1 MAYPSLEQYNEAL
14 QSPQLVLLDPELKR
28 GSLRTTGLGLPLA
41 LCGGF
46 ALTYAVTVDT
56 KKYALRCFHKE
67 SRELEQRYQ
76 AISARLKQLNSPY
89 FVNFEFNPA
98 GIRIQGGTYP
108 TVKMAWASGST
119 LAEFLEAKHADK
131 AALAR
136 LRAAL
141 TSLAAYLEQ
150 NNVAHGDIQPENLM
164 VSADGST
171 VQLIDY
177 DGLYVESL
185 KGAKATELGQLN
197 FQHPQR
203 SANDFGPTLDRFSFL
218 TLDVAL
224 QVLIAAPTM
233 WASTKSEPSAVVF
246 RRNDFLDPTQ
256 STPFQN
262 AVAIPGARVH
272 VENLAKVAAGPFST
286 VPSLAEFLKGNGVPA
301 GPISIS
307 AAPRVLTYQG
317 PYVVADAANYGQ
329 VLLLVGNRVE
339 LVGRVQEVRRSR
351 ARNGK
356 PYIFVNFADW
366 RGLAVK
372 LSIWSDGMD
381 AIKTGLPDASWAGRW
396 VSVMGLV
403 DPPYSNSVRVKN
415 SSRSISY
422 SHLSIT
428 ITSPGQIQTLAEKDA
443 KFRLQVAGKSVGV
456 VLGGVSTQASS
467 RNANIIKGMGGAVP
481 SPGSLPQLG
490 LKPSPSQSPNQ
501 AILGG
506 MQRQSP
512 TPPAMPPR
520 RPPLPGSVS
529 PKSVSSNTGCWP
541 VLIAGVFLLF
551 VLKACAG

>member
-46 ALTYAVTVDT
+46 ALTYAVTVGA
-56 KKYALRCFHKE
+56 KKFALRCFHKE
-67 SRELEQRYQ
+67 SRELEHRYQ
-76 AISARLKQLNSPY
+76 AISSRLKQLNSPY
-89 FVNFEFNPA
+89 FLNFEFNPA
-98 GIRIQGGTYP
+98 GIRIQGSTYP
-108 TVKMAWASGST
+108 TVKMAWASGTT
-119 LAEFLEAKHADK
+119 LAEFLEAKYADK
-131 AALAR
+131 SALTR

-141 TSLAAYLEQ
+141 ISLAAYLEQ

-164 VSADGST
+164 VSADGSA

-203 SANDFGPTLDRFSFL
+203 SADDFGPTLDRFSLL

-224 QVLIAAPTM
+224 QVLIAAPSM

-246 RRNDFLDPTQ
+246 RRNDFLDPTHSTSFQ
-256 STPFQN
+256 S
-262 AVAIPGARVH
+262 AVAIPSARAH
-272 VENLAKVAAGPFST
+272 VENLAKVAAAPFLT
-286 VPSLAEFLKGNGVPA
+286 IPSLAEFLKGKGVPA

-307 AAPRVLTYQG
+307 SAPKNLTYQG

-329 VLLLVGNRVE
+329 VLQLVGNRVE
-339 LVGRVQEVRRSR
+339 LVGCVQEVRRGR
-351 ARNGK
+351 GRNGK

-372 LSIWSDGMD
+372 LSIWSDGMNV
-381 AIKTGLPDASWAGRW
+381 IRTGLPDAFWVGRW
-396 VSVMGLV
+396 VSVTGLV

-422 SHLSIT
+422 THLSIT

-443 KFRLQVAGKSVGV
+443 RFRLQVAGKPVRAA
-456 VLGGVSTQASS
+456 LGGVTTQANS

-481 SPGSLPQLG
+481 SPGPLPQPSPN
-490 LKPSPSQSPNQ
+490 PSPSQSRNQ
-501 AILGG
+501 AIVGG
-506 MQRQSP
+506 MQRQST
-512 TPPAMPPR
+512 TPPPMPPR
-520 RPPLPGSVS
+520 RPPVPGGAP
-529 PKSVSSNTGCWP
+529 PKPVSSNVGCWP
-541 VLIAGVFLLF
+541 VVIAGTLF
-551 VLKACAG
+551 AVVLKMCAG

>member
-14 QSPQLVLLDPELKR
+14 QSPQLVLLNPELKR
-28 GSLRTTGLGLPLA
+28 GALRTTGLGLPLA

-46 ALTYAVTVDT
+46 ALTYEVTVGT

-67 SRELEQRYQ
+67 SRELEHRYQ
-76 AISARLKQLNSPY
+76 AISLRLKQLNSPY
-89 FVNFEFNPA
+89 FLNFEFDPA
-98 GIRIQGGTYP
+98 GIRIQGSTYP

-119 LAEFLEAKHADK
+119 LAEFLEVKHADK
-131 AALAR
+131 AALTR

-141 TSLAAYLEQ
+141 MSLAAYLEQ
-150 NNVAHGDIQPENLM
+150 NKVAHGDIQPENLM

-177 DGLYVESL
+177 DGMYVESL
-185 KGAKATELGQLN
+185 RGAKATELGQLN

-233 WASTKSEPSAVVF
+233 WATTKSEPSAVIF
-246 RRNDFLDPTQ
+246 RRNDFLDPIQ
-256 STPFQN
+256 STSFQS
-262 AVAIPGARVH
+262 AVAIPGARAH
-272 VENLAKVAAGPFST
+272 VENLAKVAAAPFST
-286 VPSLAEFLKGNGVPA
+286 VPSLAEFLKGKGVPA

-307 AAPRVLTYQG
+307 TSKTLTYQG

-329 VLLLVGNRVE
+329 VLQLVGNRVE
-339 LVGRVQEVRRSR
+339 LVGCVQEVRRGR
-351 ARNGK
+351 DRNGK

-372 LSIWSDGMD
+372 LSIWSDGMNV
-381 AIKTGLPDASWAGRW
+381 IRTGLPDASWVGRW
-396 VSVMGLV
+396 VSVTGLV

-422 SHLSIT
+422 THLSIT
-428 ITSPGQIQTLAEKDA
+428 ITSPGQIQALAEKDA
-443 KFRLQVAGKSVGV
+443 KFRLQVAGRSVGAA
-456 VLGGVSTQASS
+456 LGGVTTQPSS

-481 SPGSLPQLG
+481 SPGARPPPGPSS
-490 LKPSPSQSPNQ
+490 SPSQSRNQ

-506 MQRQSP
+506 MQRQTP
-512 TPPAMPPR
+512 TPPAMPTS
-520 RPPLPGSVS
+520 RPSVPGGVP
-529 PKSVSSNTGCWP
+529 PKSVSSNAGCWL
-541 VLIAGVFLLF
+541 VLIAGAFLLF
-551 VLKACAG
+551 VLKACVG

>member
-46 ALTYAVTVDT
+46 ALTYAVTVGA

-67 SRELEQRYQ
+67 SRELEHRYQ

-89 FVNFEFNPA
+89 FLNFEFNPA
-98 GIRIQGGTYP
+98 GIRIQGSTYP

-119 LAEFLEAKHADK
+119 LAEFLEAKHADR
-131 AALAR
+131 AALTR

-141 TSLAAYLEQ
+141 ASLAAYLEQ
-150 NNVAHGDIQPENLM
+150 SNIAHGDIQPENLM

-177 DGLYVESL
+177 DGLYVEAL

-203 SANDFGPTLDRFSFL
+203 SANDFGPSLDRFSFL

-256 STPFQN
+256 SRSFQS
-262 AVAIPGARVH
+262 AVAIPGARAH
-272 VENLAKVAAGPFST
+272 VENLAKVAAAPFST
-286 VPSLAEFLKGNGVPA
+286 VPSLAEFLKGKGVPA

-307 AAPRVLTYQG
+307 AASKALTYQG

-329 VLLLVGNRVE
+329 VLQLVGNRVE
-339 LVGRVQEVRRSR
+339 LVGCVQEVRRGR
-351 ARNGK
+351 DRNGK

-372 LSIWSDGMD
+372 LSIWSDGMNV
-381 AIKTGLPDASWAGRW
+381 IRTGLPDASWVGRW
-396 VSVMGLV
+396 VSVTGLV

-422 SHLSIT
+422 THLSIT
-428 ITSPGQIQTLAEKDA
+428 ITSPGQIQALAEKDA
-443 KFRLQVAGKSVGV
+443 EFRLQVAGRSVGTA
-456 VLGGVSTQASS
+456 LGGVTTQASS
-467 RNANIIKGMGGAVP
+467 RNADIIKGMGGAVP
-481 SPGSLPQLG
+481 SPGVRPPPGPSS
-490 LKPSPSQSPNQ
+490 SPSQSRNQ

-512 TPPAMPPR
+512 TPPAMPPS
-520 RPPLPGSVS
+520 RPSVPGSVP
-529 PKSVSSNTGCWP
+529 PKSVSSNAGCWP
-541 VLIAGVFLLF
+541 VLIAGAFLLF
-551 VLKACAG
+551 VLKACVG

>member
-28 GSLRTTGLGLPLA
+28 GVLRTTGLGLPLA

-46 ALTYAVTVDT
+46 ALTYAVTVGAN
-56 KKYALRCFHKE
+56 KYALRCFHKE
-67 SRELEQRYQ
+67 SRELEGRYR

-98 GIRIQGGTYP
+98 GIRIQGSTYP

-131 AALAR
+131 AALAK

-141 TSLAAYLEQ
+141 TLLAAYLEQ
-150 NNVAHGDIQPENLM
+150 NNIAHGDIQPENLM
-164 VSADGST
+164 VSADGSA

-177 DGLYVESL
+177 DGLYVDSL

-203 SANDFGPTLDRFSFL
+203 SVNDFGPTLDRFSFL

-224 QVLIAAPTM
+224 QVLIAAPSM
-233 WASTKSEPSAVVF
+233 WASSRSEPSAVVF
-246 RRNDFLDPTQ
+246 RRNDFLDPSQ
-256 STPFQN
+256 STSFQS
-262 AVAIPGARVH
+262 AVAIPTARAH
-272 VENLAKVAAGPFST
+272 VENLAKVAAAPFAT
-286 VPSLAEFLKGNGVPA
+286 VPSLAEFLKGKGVPS
-301 GPISIS
+301 GPILIS

-329 VLLLVGNRVE
+329 VLKLVGNRVE
-339 LVGRVQEVRRSR
+339 LVGCIQEVRRGR

-372 LSIWSDGMD
+372 LAIWSDGMD
-381 AIKTGLPDASWAGRW
+381 AIRTGLPDASWVGRW

-403 DPPYSNSVRVKN
+403 DPPYSNSVRIKN

-422 SHLSIT
+422 THLSIT
-428 ITSPGQIQTLAEKDA
+428 ITSPGQIQTLAEKDG
-443 KFRLQVAGKSVGV
+443 KFRLQVAGKSAGAA
-456 VLGGVSTQASS
+456 LGGVSTQANS
-467 RNANIIKGMGGAVP
+467 RNATIIKGMGGAVP
-481 SPGSLPQLG
+481 GPGAIPQPPSN
-490 LKPSPSQSPNQ
+490 PSPAQSRNQ
-501 AILGG
+501 TILGG
-506 MQRQSP
+506 MQRQ
-512 TPPAMPPR
+512 PPSQVPVPPR
-520 RPPLPGSVS
+520 RLSVS
-529 PKSVSSNTGCWP
+529 GNLPPKPVSSNTGCWP
-541 VLIAGVFLLF
+541 VLIAGAFLLL
-551 VLKACAG
+551 VLRTCAG